1 MFHSSSWWICNIS
14 GQTFRCKHCNSLMI
28 LRFKSCHILNSALLN
43 TLYKYVK
50 TKILLFNI
58 WLLARAFMIWLTLK
72 LKALTLS
79 YTASVSAPN
88 TNKFVKLSLN
98 IFYFDYFEFILLLN
112 LSFSTDGIGLH
123 WCVVVVDC
131 GHTVTGDGCVI
142 MCWLH
147 SACTGFYWDW

>member
-1 MFHSSSWWICNIS
+1 M
-14 GQTFRCKHCNSLMI
+14 QTLQFFDDSTAQKLSYTELCT
-28 LRFKSCHILNSALLN
+28 FLLN

-98 IFYFDYFEFILLLN
+98 IFYFILNSFYFWI
-112 LSFSTDGIGLH
+112 
-123 WCVVVVDC
+123 
-131 GHTVTGDGCVI
+131 
-142 MCWLH
+142 
-147 SACTGFYWDW
+147 